1 MVQHH
6 QQKAANRR
14 AHVMTDI
21 DSSLDGAAT
30 AFAEGAQYT
39 DPVQWHASAARIRAH
54 DPVHWLEHE
63 NFNPFWI
70 VSKHADVMDVERH
83 SNVEF
88 LASPRGILAPK
99 AADAQ
104 RVAQGEH
111 RIKSLVVMDG
121 DEHKATRDLAASW
134 FRPSNLRK
142 IEGRL
147 DELTAQAIAKLEAA
161 DGEID
166 FASEVAMEY
175 PLQVILAM
183 MGLPESDYPR
193 MLKLTQEL
201 FGAEDPELGRDAD
214 NSFAGLEETIAEYF
228 AYFTAI
234 TEDRKANPTDDF
246 CSVVAN
252 AEFDGEPIGL
262 MEQLGLYLIMATAGH
277 DTTSHSMTG
286 GLHALIEHPDQL
298 ARLQAEP
305 DLLVTAVDEMVRWT
319 SPVKHFMRTATCDY
333 PLGGKTILAGQDVFL
348 SYWSANFDDDVFE
361 NPRTFDVGRKPN
373 KQIGFGFGAHYC
385 LGAIL
390 AKMEISNL
398 FAALAPR
405 IKSIELADGGALSR
419 SAFVSGYKHLP
430 IRYELT

>member
-1 MVQHH
+1 
-6 QQKAANRR
+6 
-14 AHVMTDI
+14 MTDI
-21 DSSLDGAAT
+21 DSSLERAAS
-30 AFAEGAQYT
+30 AFAEGVQYT
-39 DPVQWHASAARIRAH
+39 DAERWHECAARIRAE

-63 NFNPFWI
+63 RFNPFWI
-70 VSKHADVMDVERH
+70 VSKHADVLDVERH

-88 LASPRGILAPK
+88 LANPRGILAPK
-99 AADAQ
+99 EADAQ
-104 RVAQGEH
+104 RVAEGGH

-121 DEHKATRDLAASW
+121 DEHKAIRDLAASW

-147 DELTAQAIAKLEAA
+147 DELTARAIAKLEAA

-166 FASEVAMEY
+166 FVTEVTMEY

-201 FGAEDPELGRDAD
+201 FGAEDPELGRNAED
-214 NSFAGLEETIAEYF
+214 SMAGLDETIAEYF

-252 AEFDGEPIGL
+252 AEIDGEPIGV

-298 ARLQAEP
+298 ARLQADP
-305 DLLVTAVDEMVRWT
+305 GLIDSAVDEMIRWT
-319 SPVKHFMRTATCDY
+319 SPVKHFMRTATRDY
-333 PLGGKTILAGQDVFL
+333 ELGGKTIREGQDVFL
-348 SYWSANFDDDVFE
+348 SYWSANHDEDVFDD
-361 NPRTFDVGRKPN
+361 PWTFDVGRKPN
-373 KQIGFGFGAHYC
+373 GQIGFGFGAHYC

-390 AKMEISNL
+390 AKMEIRNL
-398 FAALAPR
+398 FAALVPR
-405 IKSIELADGGALSR
+405 IESIELADGAALSR

-430 IRYELT
+430 IRFRLT

>member
-1 MVQHH
+1 
-6 QQKAANRR
+6 
-14 AHVMTDI
+14 MTDI
-21 DSSLDGAAT
+21 DASLENAAT
-30 AFAEGAQYT
+30 AFVEGVQYT
-39 DPVQWHASAARIRAH
+39 DAEQWHASAAKIRAE
-54 DPVHWLEHE
+54 DPVHWLEHDD
-63 NFNPFWI
+63 FNPFWV
-70 VSKHADVMDVERH
+70 VSKHADVMNVERH

-88 LASPRGILAPK
+88 LANPRGILTTK
-99 AADAQ
+99 AGDAQ
-104 RVAQGEH
+104 REAEGGH

-121 DEHKATRDLAASW
+121 DEHKSIRDLASSW

-142 IEGRL
+142 MESRL
-147 DELTAQAIAKLEAA
+147 DELTARAIAKLEAA

-166 FASEVAMEY
+166 FATEVAMEY

-201 FGAEDPELGRDAD
+201 FGAEDPELGRNAD
-214 NSFAGLEETIAEYF
+214 DVAAGLEETVMEYF

-252 AEFDGEPIGL
+252 AEIDGEPIGV
-262 MEQLGLYLIMATAGH
+262 MEQLGLYVILATAGH

-286 GLHALIEHPDQL
+286 GLHALIEHPEQL
-298 ARLQAEP
+298 ARLQADP
-305 DLLVTAVDEMVRWT
+305 GLLDSTVDEIVRWT

-333 PLGGKTILAGQDVFL
+333 PLGGKTIREGEDVFL
-348 SYWSANFDDDVFE
+348 SYWSANFDEDVFE
-361 NPRTFDVGRKPN
+361 NPWSFDVGRKPN
-373 KQIGFGFGAHYC
+373 SQIGFGFGAHYC

-390 AKMEISNL
+390 AKMEIKNL

-405 IKSIELADGGALSR
+405 IKSIELADGAALSR